1 MYGVKEESVKIEERL
16 KELGL
21 ELPELPLSQG
31 VYIPFVRTGNLIFTA
46 GQGCLRHGSFA
57 YHGKVGKELTVD
69 QGREAAR
76 ITMLNLL
83 SALKA
88 AVGDLDK
95 VERIVKVTGFVAS
108 ATDFGQQPAVMNG
121 ASELLEEVFGERGKH
136 ARSAIGV
143 NELFRNMPVEIEMIV
158 EVSD

>member
-1 MYGVKEESVKIEERL
+1 VKIEKRL

-21 ELPELPLSQG
+21 ELPETPRPQA
-31 VYIPFVRTGNLIFTA
+31 VYVPFVRTGNLIFTS
-46 GQGCLRHGSFA
+46 GTGCLRQGKFA
-57 YHGKVGKELTVD
+57 YHGKVGRELSLE

-83 SALKA
+83 STLRS

-95 VERIVKVTGFVAS
+95 IERIVKVTGFVAS
-108 ATDFGQQPAVMNG
+108 APDFGQQPEVMNG
-121 ASELLEEVFGERGKH
+121 ASELLEEVFGEKGKH

-143 NELFRNMPVEIEMIV
+143 NELPRNIPVEIEMIV